1 MSKRP
6 APLTFTDT
14 PSIAAARR
22 KASKGKDSG
31 GESTDREMLSARV
44 NGINARQFRAYA
56 KLRGETVQTLLDQ
69 AIAEFLEH
77 HRI

>member
-14 PSIAAARR
+14 PSITAARR
-22 KASKGKDSG
+22 KARKESG
-31 GESTDREMLSARV
+31 GESAGKEMLSARV
-44 NGINARQFRAYA
+44 NVIIARQFRAYA

-77 HRI
+77 HRV